1 MSTTRPLR
9 DRHAPKP
16 FEAGQG
22 GGLASS
28 KDTQTTTASQADDK
42 DHDATPTPSAT
53 STSSK
58 AKKKRQVLSPED
70 KQAKKKIAIEAK
82 KQMSAVADKLAA
94 EMKETP
100 ETDTIEGR
108 FKAIDKAAKDS
119 EEAEAAAQASK
130 EIDAEL

>member
-1 MSTTRPLR
+1 MSTARPSR

-28 KDTQTTTASQADDK
+28 KDIQTTASHADDK
-42 DHDATPTPSAT
+42 DPDATPAPSATST

-58 AKKKRQVLSPED
+58 AKKKRQLLSPED

-108 FKAIDKAAKDS
+108 FKAIDKAAKGS
-119 EEAEAAAQASK
+119 EC
-130 EIDAEL
+130 